1 MGKKTEKQVD
11 YEAVRGLVEPHWE
24 AMKKVGSLAK
34 RWSDVKADKGTANA
48 PAQLIL
54 ALEECC
60 GLDVNETINKCWQDA
75 ESRQAVADRIKKIRE
90 PLQSGPERNPK
101 WLNRM
106 VPILAAA
113 SIGLVLGLGIAG
125 LAKTNKSP
133 PTSSKDTLIESKAP
147 PVRGATFVSGSGYH
161 ANLYHPVAS
170 TEFELELQPNK
181 LLNDESLRPKIVLP
195 FEAAP
200 GDYRIKIW
208 DYRGLLRAKNNVL
221 LFYKNGDK
229 GQFNPSAGL
238 NETLYEH
245 IVRTDEPPE
254 IQFSIAEGTTKIS
267 VKAAIEDE
275 PKFSEI
281 PRTHTI
287 CIFYCYPDLTFEHSQ
302 SLPAEFQSGDKF
314 ILHLNV
320 INRGLAT
327 AAAGHVSIRVT
338 STDPLFEPVEVGKQ
352 SYQKLETKKN
362 QELAIAVEIPN
373 LVAGNYAGTIM
384 VDSENTSKERD
395 EIFAGD
401 WKNDEGMPFRPKESD
416 KKVIPVNN
424 FGTFPFRIVTS
435 N

>member
-1 MGKKTEKQVD
+1 
-11 YEAVRGLVEPHWE
+11 
-24 AMKKVGSLAK
+24 
-34 RWSDVKADKGTANA
+34 
-48 PAQLIL
+48 
-54 ALEECC
+54 
-60 GLDVNETINKCWQDA
+60 
-75 ESRQAVADRIKKIRE
+75 
-90 PLQSGPERNPK
+90 
-101 WLNRM
+101 
-106 VPILAAA
+106 
-113 SIGLVLGLGIAG
+113 
-125 LAKTNKSP
+125 
-133 PTSSKDTLIESKAP
+133 
-147 PVRGATFVSGSGYH
+147 
-161 ANLYHPVAS
+161 VAS

-181 LLNDESLRPKIVLP
+181 LLNDESLKPKIVLP

-208 DYRGLLRAKNNVL
+208 DYRGLLRAKSNVL

-245 IVRTDEPPE
+245 IVRTGEPPE

-267 VKAAIEDE
+267 VKAATEDE
-275 PKFSEI
+275 SKFSEI

-401 WKNDEGMPFRPKESD
+401 WKNDEGIPFRPKESD

-424 FGTFPFRIVTS
+424 FGTFPFRVVTS